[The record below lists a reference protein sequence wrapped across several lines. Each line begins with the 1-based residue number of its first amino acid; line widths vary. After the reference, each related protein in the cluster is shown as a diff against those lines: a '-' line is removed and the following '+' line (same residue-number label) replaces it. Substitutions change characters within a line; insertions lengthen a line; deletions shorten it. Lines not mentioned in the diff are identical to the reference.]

1 MAIKK
6 VPRREENTMVGK
18 SLSERME
25 ESRLIRLQQKALADL
40 NESLD
45 EDAVDS
51 SIEEVQI
58 NHEALRQS
66 EEMGNENLLIND
78 EVKVDHV
85 EEEIEVTKGADETYQ
100 KQVTEAEVPG
110 MAEDLSSKGSI
121 NRQTDIEKMV
131 NAQSTKIR
139 FPYCK
144 SRTVSDAMKG
154 VLTIVSAEK
163 NSYRIMLAEKVI
175 DYIGNLEEVQ
185 FIFAGQGI
193 VVSGKP
199 STEAEPEGVFA
210 LKKQGK
216 AYVIYSAP
224 LVKEITTE
232 YALDFSGTVSR
243 TFSDATYGLYKGRKV
258 VLIKLA

>member
-6 VPRREENTMVGK
+6 VPRSEEQNTIVRKSFRE
-18 SLSERME
+18 RIE
-25 ESRLIRLQQKALADL
+25 ESRLLELQKKALAEV
-40 NESLD
+40 NEST
-45 EDAVDS
+45 EDIDS
-51 SIEEVQI
+51 SIEDMQTNRNAVSDGEEVGD
-58 NHEALRQS
+58 
-66 EEMGNENLLIND
+66 GNFVIID
-78 EVKVDHV
+78 DVKDDHI
-85 EEEIEVTKGADETYQ
+85 EEIEVPKGAEENPLDH
-100 KQVTEAEVPG
+100 VPEAEIQG
-110 MAEDLSSKGSI
+110 REDVVSSKASI
-121 NRQTDIEKMV
+121 NSKIDIEKMV

-175 DYIGNLEEVQ
+175 DYIDDSKEVQ
-185 FIFAGQGI
+185 FIFVGQAI

-224 LVKEITTE
+224 LVKELTKE

-243 TFSDATYGLYKGRKV
+243 TFSDATYGVYKGRKV
-258 VLIKLA
+258 VLIKLV